1 MADSEKQKNTAT
13 VSVRPIP
20 STLVDGD
27 QTPTDSIPASTDKTN
42 PIDPEKDSTSFGVTI
57 EHTKSHLPV
66 PPHPALKVKPSQTT
80 INTDVPPSPNSFS
93 SADEKAITNPFSAFY
108 SHPPCSF
115 ERGKTEVNIY
125 QNDIESQCPIST
137 SPKISV
143 ERTKDCAMWPSQQE
157 LKRRAKMNKK
167 RRRWNPFGRLN
178 RKAKAVVFGVGILLV
193 VGIAL
198 AIAIPITL
206 KVGGG
211 VYASPSEP
219 DKPLRGGS

>member
-1 MADSEKQKNTAT
+1 MADSEKQKNTTT
-13 VSVRPIP
+13 VSVRP
-20 STLVDGD
+20 VDGD
-27 QTPTDSIPASTDKTN
+27 QTPTDSCLPASTDK
-42 PIDPEKDSTSFGVTI
+42 PSLVDHEKDSTSFGVTI
-57 EHTKSHLPV
+57 EHKNNHLPI
-66 PPHPALKVKPSQTT
+66 PPQPALKVKSSQVT
-80 INTDVPPSPNSFS
+80 INTFDIPPSPNSVS

-108 SHPPCSF
+108 QHPPCSF

-143 ERTKDCAMWPSQQE
+143 ERTKDCAMWPSQKE

-167 RRRWNPFGRLN
+167 KKRWNPLGRLN
-178 RKAKAVVFGVGILLV
+178 RRAKAVVFGVGILLL

-198 AIAIPITL
+198 AIAIPITI

-219 DKPLRGGS
+219 DKPLSGGS